1 MPVELFEASLNVFQ
15 VTFKPSGSRKSFILE
30 HDREPNFQD
39 LVKFVDIRARVASSM
54 YGRDYANA
62 KKTKQ
67 QDKPSES
74 KQKREKQPKPTISTL
89 LTTSTAHKDTPA
101 AKPSEN
107 KHYQSASVSPSIP
120 ASDRPVCANCETPG
134 HTIERCFKFK
144 ALSLDDKLQVISKL
158 YLCFCCL
165 KPGHGSPHPT
175 S

>member
-1 MPVELFEASLNVFQ
+1 MLA
-15 VTFKPSGSRKSFILE
+15 SGSV
-30 HDREPNFQD
+30 
-39 LVKFVDIRARVASSM
+39 LVCLGLFVDIRARVASSM

-62 KKTKQ
+62 NKTKQ

-144 ALSLDDKLQVISKL
+144 APEPRRQTPSYQQVISVL
-158 YLCFCCL
+158 LL
-165 KPGHGSPHPT
+165 SQTWPWIEDMQELLSQMPTSSPHLT